1 MEFSKKDL
9 YPRSEAEL
17 IKHLRRQLEEKVK
30 IIDDLQDII
39 LDMSKKNFKKQVIM
53 PHCDKV
59 SVKKVTDNIPAL
71 EPLKQFAWQ
80 QASQHEASERGF
92 KLRPHGLPNDV
103 LRVKPNNEL
112 ISDANFETLIKDLQ
126 FDW

>member
-9 YPRSEAEL
+9 YFEDNEEVIKACLSYPRSEAEL
-17 IKHLRRQLEEKVK
+17 IKQLRMQLVEKVK

-39 LDMSKKNFKKQVIM
+39 LNMSKKQFKKQVIE
-53 PHCDKV
+53 V
-59 SVKKVTDNIPAL
+59 RVKKVTDNIPVL
-71 EPLKQFAWQ
+71 EPLKQF
-80 QASQHEASERGF
+80 
-92 KLRPHGLPNDV
+92 KLRPQGLPSDV